1 MQIKQTEQT
10 YSYEEIARAVRYDV
24 IDMIF
29 RAEMGHPGSSLS
41 CVEILVAL
49 YFGGILRVDPDN
61 PDWPERD
68 RFVLSKGHA
77 SPTLYSVLSRRG
89 FFPRELLSTFR
100 KTGSIL
106 TAYPDMST
114 PGIDMESGSLG
125 NGLSTAVG
133 IAMSSRIRKL
143 DNYVYVVMG
152 DGEQQEGLI
161 WEGAMSAAH
170 HHLDHIIA
178 FVDRNRLQITGT
190 VEQVMRISPLEEK
203 WRSFGWNVQ
212 TIDGHSFDE
221 IFAAIEAAKAH
232 CGSPSVIIADTVK
245 GKGVSFMENELSW
258 HRREITPEEYRQAME
273 EIHAPEELI

>member
-170 HHLDHIIA
+170 HNLDHIIA